1 MFGDQTVPPER
12 PGKGDVR
19 RAVYTVGSPAPC
31 YRIIRTLGANI
42 QPSFQTNQFALA
54 DKTGYLDL
62 GIGMMGKVM
71 PQPQR
76 VGNVNQFVLH
86 IFSSKYILYI
96 LAGENMQ
103 ATEDRTMEQVF

>member
-1 MFGDQTVPPER
+1 
-12 PGKGDVR
+12 
-19 RAVYTVGSPAPC
+19 
-31 YRIIRTLGANI
+31 LGANI

-96 LAGENMQ
+96 LAKICKPQ
-103 ATEDRTMEQVF
+103 RTGQGNRFFDLAGQIYQGHQTGAHAVLEQETWQKRLFLG